1 MFKTSGAIR
10 GDPGKMLVRGS
21 FGLVRGSS
29 VARPWLVRYVRGSS
43 VAHSG
48 SSVARPWV
56 NHGKS
61 VANSGSSGLIRGS
74 SCMVRHGPGSIG
86 LI

>member
-1 MFKTSGAIR
+1 MQPRTT
-10 GDPGKMLVRGS
+10 RGS

-29 VARPWLVRYVRGSS
+29 VARPVCSGLVRGSS

-61 VANSGSSGLIRGS
+61 VANSGSSGLIL
-74 SCMVRHGPGSIG
+74 HGPAWSGVYWPDLRV
-86 LI
+86 LIRG

>member
-10 GDPGKMLVRGS
+10 GRCQSGAHS
-21 FGLVRGSS
+21 GLS

-74 SCMVRHGPGSIG
+74 SCMVRHGPGVYWPDLRV
-86 LI
+86 LIRG